1 MRGNSAPSEGFPN
14 EPQIKK
20 TLPRGGKREGQ
31 PEGGSEVN
39 LFLEFRDLRP
49 AMDIGEEDRLPQADA
64 GRI

>member
-1 MRGNSAPSEGFPN
+1 MNHEL
-14 EPQIKK
+14 KK

-49 AMDIGEEDRLPQADA
+49 AMDIGEEDRSPQADA